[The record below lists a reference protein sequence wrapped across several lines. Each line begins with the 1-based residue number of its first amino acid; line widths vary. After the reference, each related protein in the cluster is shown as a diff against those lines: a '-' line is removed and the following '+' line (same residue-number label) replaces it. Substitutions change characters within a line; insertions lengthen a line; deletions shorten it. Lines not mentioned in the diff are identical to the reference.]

1 LNAQSERERERERD
15 VSVYN
20 LVESNGWLWRHW
32 LYFHLRLPFLF
43 NGVSALLGGQA
54 GSISRVLG
62 EGGPTLCA
70 THGSAHTQAPVL
82 FVSAPFVVLLE
93 NVGKIEE
100 NGYVP
105 HCTSLLVSIS
115 STCSCWVGVCL
126 HYVDFLWNLNYVL
139 VLTIHL
145 CEKNFV
151 SSMLRIMSTNV
162 REFATTF
169 YEFLQVLFDDNAN
182 FIVDLLAFPSY
193 TYPTC
198 NWCLALNN
206 SQKIWLENEKN

>member
-1 LNAQSERERERERD
+1 LRANESGKGFERPEPERERERD
-15 VSVYN
+15 VCVFN
-20 LVESNGWLWRHW
+20 LVESNEWLWRHW
-32 LYFHLRLPFLF
+32 LYFHLQLPFLF

-70 THGSAHTQAPVL
+70 TQVSAHTQAPVL

-100 NGYVP
+100 NGCVP

-115 STCSCWVGVCL
+115 STCSCWVGMCL

-139 VLTIHL
+139 FTYARRTSYLACGGLWTPMWENLQLHSM
-145 CEKNFV
+145 NFCKYFFMT
-151 SSMLRIMSTNV
+151 MLIS
-162 REFATTF
+162 
-169 YEFLQVLFDDNAN
+169 
-182 FIVDLLAFPSY
+182 
-193 TYPTC
+193 
-198 NWCLALNN
+198 
-206 SQKIWLENEKN
+206 

>member
-1 LNAQSERERERERD
+1 M
-15 VSVYN
+15 SVYN
-20 LVESNGWLWRHW
+20 LIESNGWLWRHW
-32 LYFHLRLPFLF
+32 LYSYLRLPFLF

-70 THGSAHTQAPVL
+70 TQVSAHTQAPVL

-100 NGYVP
+100 NGCGT

-115 STCSCWVGVCL
+115 STCSCWVGMFL

-151 SSMLRIMSTNV
+151 SSMWRIMNTNV

-169 YEFLQVLFDDNAN
+169 YEFLQVLFIRQCQ
-182 FIVDLLAFPSY
+182 FHSGLACIS
-193 TYPTC
+193 
-198 NWCLALNN
+198 
-206 SQKIWLENEKN
+206 II